1 MSLFSLSEKKARVF
15 HQAILGLTSDHPS
28 LIFRAQKELAGL
40 RSRKP
45 GQTTL
50 WDRWQVLLNLPFEKM
65 ANLILAD
72 TPDGGL
78 LRADSPFNDALNK
91 AERTAIWQRI
101 GLMQFMEHYFD
112 AVADLGL
119 EISEQAAI
127 TGIGIEEL
135 KVWQTQTP
143 QEIRKESVECL
154 KWIIALQKSLVKI
167 APDRNARRYWLRHE
181 SPTLSAI
188 PLTLLMDGKT
198 SYVLENIAGAAQ
210 LTLNSDNVPR
220 MGAT

>member
-15 HQAILGLTSDHPS
+15 HQAIFGLNGDHPS
-28 LIFRAQKELAGL
+28 LVIRAQKELARL
-40 RSRKP
+40 RSHKP
-45 GQTTL
+45 GQTSL
-50 WDRWQVLLNLPFEKM
+50 WDRWQDLLNLPFEKM
-65 ANLILAD
+65 ANLVLAD

-78 LRADSPFNDALNK
+78 LRAESPFNDALNK

-112 AVADLGL
+112 AVADLGI

-127 TGIGIEEL
+127 TGIGSEEL
-135 KVWQTQTP
+135 KMWQTQTP
-143 QEIRKESVECL
+143 QEIRKESVEPL

-167 APDRNARRYWLRHE
+167 APDRNVRRHWLRHE

-188 PLTLLMDGKT
+188 PLSLLMDGKT

-210 LTLNSDNVPR
+210 LTLNPDDLPR

>member
-15 HQAILGLTSDHPS
+15 HQAILGLNGDHPS
-28 LIFRAQKELAGL
+28 LVIRARKELARL

-45 GQTTL
+45 GQTSL
-50 WDRWQVLLNLPFEKM
+50 WDRWQDLLNLPFEEM
-65 ANLILAD
+65 ANLVLAD

-78 LRADSPFNDALNK
+78 LRAESPFNDALNK

-112 AVADLGL
+112 AVADLGI

-127 TGIGIEEL
+127 TGIGLEEL
-135 KVWQTQTP
+135 KMWQTRTP
-143 QEIRKESVECL
+143 LEIHKESVECL
-154 KWIIALQKSLVKI
+154 KSIVALQKSLVKI
-167 APDRNARRYWLRHE
+167 APDREVRRHWLRHE

-188 PLTLLMDGKT
+188 PLSLLMDGKT

-210 LTLNSDNVPR
+210 LTLDPDDLPL

>member
-1 MSLFSLSEKKARVF
+1 MGLFSLSEKKARLF
-15 HQAILGLTSDHPS
+15 HQAVLGLNSNHPS
-28 LIFRAQKELAGL
+28 LIFRAQNELARL
-40 RSRKP
+40 RSQKP

-50 WDRWQVLLNLPFEKM
+50 WDRWQALLNLPFEKM
-65 ANLILAD
+65 ANLVLAD

-78 LRADSPFNDALNK
+78 LRADSPFNDVLNK

-119 EISEQAAI
+119 EISEQAVI
-127 TGIGIEEL
+127 TGIGIDEL
-135 KVWQTQTP
+135 KVWQTRAP
-143 QEIRKESVECL
+143 QEIRKESLERL
-154 KWIIALQKSLVKI
+154 KWIVALQKGLVKI
-167 APDRNARRYWLRHE
+167 APDREVRRHWLRHE

-188 PLTLLMDGKT
+188 PLSLLMDGKT

-210 LTLNSDNVPR
+210 LTLNRDNMPR